1 MAVKKHSAIIEIG
14 GAVASSFKSVTQTVK
29 GDFSEVGDSIR
40 DLKKQQDM
48 LEKFN
53 PDQVRQAGREYRTLK
68 READKLERAF
78 KRVAKPTR
86 EMERD
91 MLKSRRAADKAG
103 SSFKH
108 QKTKLDAL
116 GNELLDAGVDTH
128 KLASEQ
134 KRLAKS
140 LDKAKAKMEAM
151 QKASSAM
158 QNVGDTFAHT
168 GQQAGRMAVGV
179 GASVA
184 AFTAGV
190 TVVNTQTAEQVRLAK
205 ALGVSGEAFSAWG
218 GLAKEAGFEADAVG
232 DLMEEMSNKLGES
245 KGLGEITPVTESLQM
260 LGLAFED
267 LEGLSPEQQFKTIAS
282 AIKNLDDAQA
292 AQSAADILMGGEA
305 NKFFGFLRTRKEGV
319 NELLDQQKKL
329 NMMTDEGREGAL
341 QYSQSVGRLGGVV
354 SSAAG
359 EFSGLIGGV
368 LAPYVEDLAPKIGAM
383 FDEHRDDI
391 KVFGEGLGEALPK
404 IGEFA
409 FAMLNVLTTVGSTI
423 GWVCDAVGGF
433 GNMAGIV
440 GAIIGA
446 KFAYS
451 GFMMAKSM
459 WDVGNAVAPLVS
471 ARFPA
476 LISGIKAVGMAVMSN
491 PIGLVIGAAVLA
503 VGRLIYAWDDLKK
516 SFLEGGIGSAIGTF
530 FGFGD
535 DEEDAEDKKDRK
547 APTPP
552 KRQPPVVVGD
562 TYAQAR
568 RQTFVDQAPVSREE
582 QDVQPLPDRL
592 SPVVGRTVPQRE
604 ASQSLPM
611 ASNTMG
617 QAAQT
622 TESQPVIKP
631 VVHVAPVIP
640 AQAQRR
646 SVQQPAPMPLPPMMR
661 QYQAPVE
668 TKQITD
674 NRKITI
680 YVQATEGQSPQE
692 IAQAVHHEFATDS
705 AALYDPI

>member
-1 MAVKKHSAIIEIG
+1 MAVKKHAAIIEIG

-29 GDFSEVGDSIR
+29 GDFSEVGDSIL

-78 KRVAKPTR
+78 KRASKPTR

-91 MLKSRRAADKAG
+91 MLKARRAADKAG
-103 SSFKH
+103 SAYKH

-116 GNELLDAGVDTH
+116 GNELKDAGVDTH

-134 KRLAKS
+134 KRLADA
-140 LDKAKAKMEAM
+140 LDKAKAKMKAM
-151 QKASSAM
+151 QKASAGM
-158 QNVGDTFAHT
+158 QNVGDTLAHT
-168 GQQAGRMAVGV
+168 GQQAGRLATGV

-190 TVVNTQTAEQVRLAK
+190 SVVNAQTAEQVRLAK
-205 ALGVSGEAFSAWG
+205 ALQMSGEGFAAWG
-218 GLAKEAGFEADAVG
+218 GLAREAGQEADIIGELV
-232 DLMEEMSNKLGES
+232 EEMTNKIGES

-267 LEGLSPEQQFKTIAS
+267 LEELSPEQQFKTIAS

-319 NELLDQQKKL
+319 DELLEQQKKL
-329 NMMTDEGREGAL
+329 NLMTDEGREGAL
-341 QYSQSVGRLGGVV
+341 QYSQSVGKLGGVV
-354 SSAAG
+354 SSAAS

-368 LAPYVEDLAPKIGAM
+368 LAPYVGDLAPKIGAM

-391 KVFGEGLGEALPK
+391 KAFGEGLGEALPK

-423 GWVCDAVGGF
+423 GWVSDAVGGF
-433 GNMAGIV
+433 GNMAAIV

-451 GFMMAKSM
+451 GYMMAKSM
-459 WDVGNAVAPLVS
+459 WDVGSAVMPLVS
-471 ARFPA
+471 AHFPA
-476 LISGIKAVGMAVMSN
+476 LIAGIKAVGLAVMTNPITAVIGLAVMAVAR
-491 PIGLVIGAAVLA
+491 LV
-503 VGRLIYAWDDLKK
+503 YAWDDLKK
-516 SFLEGGIGSAIGTF
+516 SFLEGGIGSAISTF
-530 FGFGD
+530 FGFGGDD
-535 DEEDAEDKKDRK
+535 DEPEKEKSV
-547 APTPP
+547 PP
-552 KRQPPVVVGD
+552 KPPTRRPVRQVGSA
-562 TYAQAR
+562 YAQYG
-568 RQTFVDQAPVSREE
+568 QQPEE
-582 QDVQPLPDRL
+582 V
-592 SPVVGRTVPQRE
+592 
-604 ASQSLPM
+604 
-611 ASNTMG
+611 
-617 QAAQT
+617 AA
-622 TESQPVIKP
+622 
-631 VVHVAPVIP
+631 
-640 AQAQRR
+640 
-646 SVQQPAPMPLPPMMR
+646 QPAPLPAMPRPS
-661 QYQAPVE
+661 AASVE
-668 TKQITD
+668 SKQITD

-680 YVQATEGQSPQE
+680 HVQAAEGQNPQE
-692 IAQAVHHEFATDS
+692 IAQAVHARFADDS
-705 AALYDPI
+705 AALYDPM